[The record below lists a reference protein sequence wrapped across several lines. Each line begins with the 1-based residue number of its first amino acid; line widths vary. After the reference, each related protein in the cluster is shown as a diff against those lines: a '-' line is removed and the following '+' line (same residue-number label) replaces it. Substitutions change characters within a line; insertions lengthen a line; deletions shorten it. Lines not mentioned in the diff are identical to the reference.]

1 MSKNQLIKSLEQSIN
16 LNYNLSN
23 MTLKELEGHY
33 GCQNQVFHLV
43 SDLKEA
49 FVRLTIRPDRDR
61 NALLEEVRFIRHLH
75 TSGVSVAIPI
85 ASSGGSFV
93 NSFSFECTSINYVIF
108 EVAKGEQLSHRG
120 YQYIKGK
127 PLSDYHYNCGRLI
140 GQLHNASETYV
151 PQQGMKRHDIVTY
164 MKKLVQ
170 DYLPGH
176 LIKVRKKFN
185 ELICQLESIEISKN
199 TYGMIHGDFG
209 DGNYNID
216 YDNGQITLFDFDDSG
231 YCWYMYELADAW
243 RASTGWVMFEEDINK
258 RRIKMEEIF
267 SNILD
272 GYRSVRKL
280 NDSQLKLLPLFIK
293 FVEMEGFLGELRY
306 LTDTEGEVKF
316 DEDLMEQVRHIEN
329 DIPYLGL
336 YE

>member
-1 MSKNQLIKSLEQSIN
+1 MSKKQLIKSLEQSIN
-16 LNYNLSN
+16 LNYGLPN
-23 MTLKELEGHY
+23 MTLKELEGHN

-43 SDLKEA
+43 SDSKEA

-75 TSGVSVAIPI
+75 ASGVSVAIPI
-85 ASSGGSFV
+85 ASSDGSFV
-93 NSFSFECTSINYVIF
+93 NNFSLESTSINYVIF
-108 EVAKGEQLSHRG
+108 EAARGDQLSHRG
-120 YQYIKGK
+120 YQYLKGK
-127 PLSDYHYNCGRLI
+127 PLSEHHYNCGRLI

-151 PQQGMKRHDIVTY
+151 PQQGMKRHDVLTH
-164 MKKLVQ
+164 MKKMIQ
-170 DYLPGH
+170 GYLPDH
-176 LIKVRKKFN
+176 LIKVRKNFDK
-185 ELICQLESIEISKN
+185 LICQLESLEISKN
-199 TYGMIHGDFG
+199 TYGLIHGDFG

-258 RRIKMEEIF
+258 RRLKMEKIF

-272 GYRSVRKL
+272 GYRSVREL
-280 NDSQLKLLPLFIK
+280 DDCQLELLPLFLK
-293 FVEMEGFLGELRY
+293 FVEMEGFLDELRF
-306 LTDTEGEVKF
+306 LTMTEGEIEF
-316 DEDLMEQVRHIEN
+316 DEDLMEQVRRIEN
-329 DIPYLGL
+329 NIPYLGL

>member
-1 MSKNQLIKSLEQSIN
+1 MSIKELIQLLEQSII
-16 LNYNLSN
+16 LKYNLPN
-23 MTLKELEGHY
+23 MTLKELKGHY
-33 GCQNQVFHLV
+33 GCQNQIFHLV

-75 TSGVSVAIPI
+75 ASGVSVAIPI
-85 ASSGGSFV
+85 ASSVGSFV
-93 NSFSFECTSINYVIF
+93 NSFSFKSTSINYVIF
-108 EVAKGEQLSHRG
+108 EVAKGDQLSHRG
-120 YQYIKGK
+120 YRYIKGK
-127 PLSDYHYNCGRLI
+127 PISEHHYNCGRLI

-151 PQQGMKRHDIVTY
+151 PHEGKKRHDVLTH
-164 MKKLVQ
+164 MKKMIQ
-170 DYLPGH
+170 DYLPDH

-185 ELICQLESIEISKN
+185 ELICQLESLEISPN
-199 TYGMIHGDFG
+199 TYGLIHGDFG

-243 RASTGWVMFEEDINK
+243 RASTGWAMSEEDINR
-258 RRIKMEEIF
+258 RRIKMEEIY

-272 GYRSVRKL
+272 GYRSVRML
-280 NDSQLKLLPLFIK
+280 NDCQLKLLPLFLK
-293 FVEMEGFLGELRY
+293 FVEMEGFLDELRY
-306 LTDTEGEVKF
+306 LTMTEGEIKF
-316 DEDLMEQVRHIEN
+316 DEDLMEQVRYIEN